1 MDKILLVGG
10 SGMLGKQISNGL
22 SKDFEIVIFDRNKR
36 TNFETVQF
44 DVFNSNKFKEE
55 FKKYSFKAAIHLV
68 GSKNISHAEKENLD
82 QIKKLNLQS
91 LQNLI
96 DSCAGT
102 ETKIIFASSAAI
114 YGKLPVPQ
122 SENLNPAPIN
132 KYGEIKKDCE
142 NLLIKESTQKGINYT
157 ILRIWS
163 IYSKDDNKLLIG
175 NMFNALKNREEIRV
189 KNTYQLRDFIHID
202 DLIETIKRVILS
214 EKSNNQTINVG
225 SGVGHKLSDIVE
237 LFERNSS
244 LRIARDP
251 DDPNMGYDSIAD
263 TKKMKEITGIRGRD
277 IFDEL
282 KSRLIIDGRINES
295 HKNLFENK
303 VICVTGGLGSIGQDI
318 VRGLLKFDPKKIII
332 ADNRETELFYSKSYP
347 MGEKIHNEF
356 VDIRDYNS
364 VEKVLEGVDIIF
376 HTAAMKHV
384 VVCEDAPFEA
394 IKTNVLGTNN
404 VIESCIKNK
413 VKKMILIST
422 DKAVNPA
429 SVMGTTKLLAEK
441 LVGAIAT
448 STKLKENSVTEFGIV
463 RFGNV
468 LYSRGSVLEIW
479 NKQLRERREITIT
492 DENMTRFFMAT
503 SDCVELIF
511 HATELA
517 KEGEIFI
524 LKMPSVRMGDL
535 AKAFSEIKGL
545 PKENIKKIGIRKGE
559 KKHEELLL
567 EDDDNI
573 TLENEGLFIKFPSY
587 TNEERIK
594 EVKAEG
600 FKESSPTKLSSNNQK
615 LLSVEEIKNTLLKEK
630 RLLEGE

>member
-122 SENLNPAPIN
+122 SENLNPSPIN

-263 TKKMKEITGIRGRD
+263 TKKMKEITG
-277 IFDEL
+277 
-282 KSRLIIDGRINES
+282 
-295 HKNLFENK
+295 
-303 VICVTGGLGSIGQDI
+303 
-318 VRGLLKFDPKKIII
+318 
-332 ADNRETELFYSKSYP
+332 
-347 MGEKIHNEF
+347 
-356 VDIRDYNS
+356 IRDYNS

-573 TLENEGLFIKFPSY
+573 TLENEGLFVKFPSY